1 MKASK
6 LTIVTLAAVLCGAFV
21 LSQYAAA
28 GDAAPAKKS
37 AAELE
42 KEKALSN
49 PYPNDFGP
57 DHLDEA
63 VLKDYPADKVAGY
76 KLLLVRCSQC
86 HTPSRPLNSRFV
98 EPDAGEGVTPAN
110 RDEKEAA
117 ALAKIKGEHPDWFG
131 PKAVGIW
138 QIEASVWNRYVK
150 RMLSKPGCGV
160 DVGGHMTKEEAAKIY
175 KFLVYDGQRRKLG
188 ANAEK
193 WKAHREELIGKL
205 KTEKP
210 ARYEELKKD
219 NDL

>member
-1 MKASK
+1 MKN
-6 LTIVTLAAVLCGAFV
+6 LTLLMAAILSLGAAV
-21 LSQYAAA
+21 YAQ
-28 GDAAPAKKS
+28 DAAPKKS
-37 AAELE
+37 AAQLE

-57 DHLDEA
+57 DKLDEET
-63 VLKDYPADKVAGY
+63 LKSYPADKVAGY

-98 EPDAGEGVTPAN
+98 EPDAGEVTPAN

-117 ALAKIKGEHPDWFG
+117 ALAKIKGEHPDYFG
-131 PKAVGIW
+131 EKANGIW
-138 QIEASVWNRYVK
+138 QVEASVWNRYVK

-193 WKAHREELIGKL
+193 WKKHREELIGKL